1 MGSVVKLKLKRQ
13 PRLPEPELGLMNRLI
28 ASSKVQRRGGWA
40 ARGEPNGVVILRDGE
55 PLGVWTY
62 WGERYHY
69 TTSELGVG
77 VLIAANV
84 EEAHTWTV
92 ALLGRR
98 SGREET

>member
-28 ASSKVQRRGGWA
+28 ASSKVLRRGGWA

-55 PLGVWTY
+55 RLGVWTY

-69 TTSELGVG
+69 TTAELDLPRFRGGVRSWDQGIWSEV
-77 VLIAANV
+77 VV
-84 EEAHTWTV
+84 
-92 ALLGRR
+92 
-98 SGREET
+98 SSS